1 MSILLGSDRADLNI
15 FTKNK
20 VRQGESEGWITE
32 LGPRPRL
39 YSYRASKTKLGKV
52 SKEGRKEGINPIR
65 PIINSYVRARPPC
78 RSCVSN
84 DNSKCRESQKLI
96 DSSRSVTNPNPCSRQ
111 KYAIFGQATD
121 VDGGGGLLRD
131 FGESEIMG
139 DQAGAAINE
148 RARERERRTHHV
160 RPSDTH

>member
-1 MSILLGSDRADLNI
+1 MTILVIILHRQ
-15 FTKNK
+15 

-32 LGPRPRL
+32 LGPRPGL
-39 YSYRASKTKLGKV
+39 QSYRASKTKLGKV
-52 SKEGRKEGINPIR
+52 SKEGSIQLGLLSTPTSQRGHRADPVSPTTIPNAGNPRNSSTHRAQSQILIR
-65 PIINSYVRARPPC
+65 VPGKSTQYLGRR
-78 RSCVSN
+78 
-84 DNSKCRESQKLI
+84 
-96 DSSRSVTNPNPCSRQ
+96 
-111 KYAIFGQATD
+111 ATD